1 VPYFP
6 YFANCE
12 GEGDMM
18 HIMEM
23 LQNES
28 DCTLVPINETK
39 WISEF
44 SFGSSAKADR
54 CSIKRMCTIEG
65 DADSTEYPNWI
76 SLPQK
81 VILFSISQERIPW
94 N

>member
-1 VPYFP
+1 
-6 YFANCE
+6 
-12 GEGDMM
+12 M

-44 SFGSSAKADR
+44 SFGSSAKADT
-54 CSIKRMCTIEG
+54 CLIKRMCTIEG
-65 DADSTEYPNWI
+65 DAESTEYPNWI
-76 SLPQK
+76 SLP
-81 VILFSISQERIPW
+81 S
-94 N
+94 